1 MMTML
6 HTWVSNNEFGALL
19 RLDTRFLQC
28 WEKSCHKWNT
38 QILVFH
44 SIKDAMVF
52 SKISKKRVQK
62 LLKLLPNMQS
72 GKNTVNGCSRESLW
86 SANFAFS
93 HDYDIFFISFLLHLG
108 LKCFGNENSKLP
120 FVNILALR
128 LEEVFELFY
137 DVLWYMLASRSICQ
151 LKLPKLITRVLR
163 GHIFTNEIKT
173 WASSSN
179 TNINITQCLLL
190 MIFLPFP

>member
-93 HDYDIFFISFLLHLG
+93 HDYDIFFYLLFIAFR
-108 LKCFGNENSKLP
+108 LKMFWEWKFKASVCKHFGFAAWGSVWTLLWRVMIHACKPLYLPIEASKAHNARSQGTHFHQWNKNLS
-120 FVNILALR
+120 IL
-128 LEEVFELFY
+128 F
-137 DVLWYMLASRSICQ
+137 
-151 LKLPKLITRVLR
+151 
-163 GHIFTNEIKT
+163 
-173 WASSSN
+173 
-179 TNINITQCLLL
+179 
-190 MIFLPFP
+190 